1 MKKFKKVILHV
12 GPDKTG
18 STSIQMA
25 CDVGREL
32 LMKHRVFYPTGR
44 WHAELG
50 SCFSEA
56 PERYIFNIQSGFK
69 DREMIREM
77 NNIYLSRL
85 RKELEQCESDVLVLS
100 YEGFVYI
107 DEVSLIRFRDFIAEY
122 STTCEVVFYAR
133 SPLSYATSAMSQRVK
148 SGLPSWPDRDP
159 PVMLFRLFLE
169 RLVKVFGKEQLN
181 VRKFA
186 RDVLPNGDVVPD
198 FLSLLNLPDAV
209 LHEVASFAISENQA
223 LSREGLLIGEQI
235 INLLGDHL
243 PSEGEFYH
251 RFDKILSG
259 IKGEK
264 IRLSA
269 EQISEIERASKKH
282 SDYLTTEF
290 GISFA
295 AEDYEAE
302 HKIQLISTR
311 TANSL
316 AKLLLELVISK
327 TNTEKEIN
335 SPDLMLISAV
345 LREDKDVTHG
355 QLITFD
361 VDFFLAR
368 EVRDLE
374 MGIHLFDSDR
384 QWAFGI
390 NSTLLG
396 QAHQSLPSGSYRVS
410 HHLVADLPAG
420 KYTAGFAFAER
431 LPEGRQLELAWR
443 DVMCEFQVSHQAGK
457 TFAGYSYLPAEIS
470 LYPTRLALAEM
481 VVHQAIGSLLVDI
494 PVSSMVSGEQ
504 ATIGVSIV
512 NRSAQVWVGD
522 SFRPVQLSYHW
533 LTDSG
538 KMLVLDGLR
547 SPLPGGGVAAG
558 QTLNAEMQVL
568 APQEA
573 GSYTLVLSLVQ
584 ELVGWFENRGLEPAR
599 LAIEVMVPHE
609 VKADQATDVKP

>member
-1 MKKFKKVILHV
+1 MKKFKKVLLHV

-18 STSIQMA
+18 STSIQIA

-32 LMKHRVFYPTGR
+32 LMKHGVFYPTGR

-169 RLVKVFGKEQLN
+169 RLGKVFGKEQLK

-186 RDVLPNGDVVPD
+186 RDALHDGDVVLD

-223 LSREGLLIGEQI
+223 LSREGMLIGERI
-235 INLLGDHL
+235 INLLGDRV
-243 PSEGEFYH
+243 PSEVDFYH

-264 IRLSA
+264 LRLNA
-269 EQISEIERASKKH
+269 EHISEIERVSKIH
-282 SDYLTTEF
+282 SDYLATEF

-295 AEDYEAE
+295 TEAYEADDGPPVP
-302 HKIQLISTR
+302 SPR
-311 TANSL
+311 MVDSL
-316 AKLLLELVISK
+316 AALLLEVALPEVIADR
-327 TNTEKEIN
+327 EIS
-335 SPDLMLISAV
+335 SPDLTLMSAV
-345 LREDKDVTHG
+345 LREDKDVAHG

-361 VDFFLAR
+361 IDFILNRKIDDLAA
-368 EVRDLE
+368 
-374 MGIHLFDSDR
+374 GIHIFDEQNR
-384 QWAFGI
+384 RAVYI
-390 NSTLLG
+390 NNTLLG
-396 QAHQSLPSGSYRVS
+396 QSHRSLPSGSYRVS
-410 HHLVADLPAG
+410 YYLIANLPAG
-420 KYTAGFAFAER
+420 KYTAGFAFSER
-431 LPEGRQLELAWR
+431 LSEDRQLELAWR

-457 TFAGYSYLPAEIS
+457 TFASYSYLPAEIS

-494 PVSSMVSGEQ
+494 PVSSMVPGEK
-504 ATIGVSIV
+504 ATIGVRIV
-512 NRSAQVWVGD
+512 NRSEQVWVGD
-522 SFRPVQLSYHW
+522 SFRPVRLSYHW
-533 LTDSG
+533 LNGSG
-538 KMLVLDGLR
+538 KMLVMDGLR
-547 SPLPGGGVAAG
+547 SPLPVGGVAAG
-558 QTLNAEMQVL
+558 QTLNAELQVL
-568 APQEA
+568 APHEA
-573 GSYTLVLSLVQ
+573 GAYILMLTLVQ
-584 ELVGWFENRGLEPAR
+584 ERVGWFESIGLEPAR